1 MNRLDEKFR
10 ELEQIPRTALM
21 PYLPL
26 GYPTLELSRELIR
39 AVCGAGADILELGM
53 PFSDPLADG
62 PAIQHATQIALQN
75 GMNMNRCLDMV
86 LDARVHGVTIPL
98 VLMGYYNPILNYGI
112 EKFARDAF
120 EVGADG
126 VIVPDLPIE
135 EAEPLQRALQ
145 HQDVHLVLLAAP
157 TSSEERLHKIGTA
170 TRGFLYLVS
179 VTGVTGERDSLPEGL
194 EEFILRARAVTDKPL
209 CVGFGIS
216 NPQAAQR
223 VAKMADGV
231 IVGSALVTRIG
242 EPQSAVENAISF
254 ITELRRALQP

>member
-10 ELEQIPRTALM
+10 ELKENGRAALM

-26 GYPTLELSRELIR
+26 GYPTLEVSRELIR
-39 AVCGAGADILELGM
+39 AVCHAGADILELGM

-62 PAIQHATQIALQN
+62 PAIQHATQVALQN
-75 GMNMNRCLDMV
+75 GMTMNHSLDMV
-86 LDARVHGVTIPL
+86 LDARTRGVTIPL
-98 VLMGYYNPILNYGI
+98 VLMGYYNPILKYGI

-135 EAEPLQRALQ
+135 EADSLQRALH

-157 TSSEERLHKIGTA
+157 TSGEERLRKIGAA

-194 EEFILRARAVTDKPL
+194 EEFVLRARAVTDKPI

-216 NPQAAQR
+216 NAETAQQ

-231 IVGSALVTRIG
+231 IIGSALVTRIG
-242 EPQSAVENAISF
+242 EPQSAVENATSF
-254 ITELRRALQP
+254 ITEMRRAM